1 MLRGILPLALAAT
14 VLWGQPP
21 KFEIRGTVTDPNTN
35 QPLQGVNVTM
45 QEGNGA
51 IYPDTKYD
59 RATTDSQGAFR
70 FEPPKAAQY
79 VVRVSKA
86 GYTRTVGISDQGSAI
101 LTEEKPS
108 ALFTFFLQREGEL
121 SGVVIDDE
129 TDKPLSGFRL
139 GIRSFGSTNGRIAGR
154 GAAAATT
161 DADGKFRQGIPAG
174 AYLVEIQSQKTAQAR
189 VMTQFTAEDI
199 AATDLGYRSQ
209 FFPGGIGADLTLS
222 IPVTS
227 GGSSNVGTIRARQQ
241 PLYRVYVNL
250 DKSSCPLE
258 GPFSVTENLLRF
270 ESNEPRVPTLPCGP
284 FLLTHV
290 TPGNYDIEIKAGNLT
305 ASARY
310 TVAEQNI
317 EIPLRLSSGTAMQ
330 GTIKPAEG
338 VENLS
343 FERLKVSFGPVA
355 GSVPMA
361 EVQPHDV
368 DDKGRFEFPNLQ
380 SKRRKVQ
387 VAGLGAEYFIKEVR
401 YRGSAQPGNIFYY
414 TGDGE
419 LEIEIGRS
427 PASISGSIMI
437 QDKPLPGADVVFM
450 RWPATPDDDRDAIRH
465 ITADADGKFQ
475 IAGIVPGEYRL
486 FAVAAKDRSLAEQP
500 APWQRL
506 VSRAEKLTL
515 TNGASQNL
523 TIQASDPAR

>member
-1 MLRGILPLALAAT
+1 MLRALLPLALAAT
-14 VLWGQPP
+14 LAWAQP
-21 KFEIRGTVTDPNTN
+21 KFEVRGTVTDPNTN
-35 QPLQGVNVTM
+35 QPLQGVDVTM

-51 IYPDTKYD
+51 IYPDTKFD

-70 FEPPKAAQY
+70 FQPPKAAQY
-79 VVRVSKA
+79 VVRVSKK
-86 GYTRTVGISDQGSAI
+86 GYKRTVGISDQGSVV

-108 ALFTFFLQREGEL
+108 AVFTFFLQQEGEL

-129 TDKPLSGFRL
+129 TGKPLSAFKL
-139 GIRSFGSTNGRIAGR
+139 GIRSFGSTNGRISAR
-154 GAAAATT
+154 GAATAPT

-174 AYLVEIQSQKTAQAR
+174 AYLVEIQSQKTAQNR

-199 AATDLGYRSQ
+199 AATDLGYRSK
-209 FFPGGIGADLTLS
+209 FFPGGAEADLTLS

-250 DKSSCPLE
+250 DKTSCPP
-258 GPFSVTENLLRF
+258 GSPFTVTENLLRF
-270 ESNEPRVPTLPCGP
+270 QSNEPRLPKLPCGP

-290 TPGNYDIEIKAGNLT
+290 TPGDYDIELRAGNLA

-310 TVAEQNI
+310 TVTEQNM
-317 EIPLRLSSGTAMQ
+317 EVPLRLSDGTTMH
-330 GTIKPAEG
+330 GTLKRAEG
-338 VENLS
+338 AEDLPFGSLKIS
-343 FERLKVSFGPVA
+343 FAPIA
-355 GSVPMA
+355 GGIPMA
-361 EVQPHDV
+361 ETQGHDV
-368 DDKGRFEFPNLQ
+368 DEKGRFEFPNLQ

-387 VAGLGAEYFIKEVR
+387 VAGLGSEYFIKEVR
-401 YRGSAQPGNIFYY
+401 YRGTVQRGNIFYY
-414 TGDGE
+414 TGEGE

-427 PASISGSIMI
+427 PASIGGSVMNG
-437 QDKPLPGADVVFM
+437 DKPLPGADVVFM
-450 RWPATPDDDRDAIRH
+450 RWPAIPDDDRDAIRH
-465 ITADADGKFQ
+465 ISADADGRFQ
-475 IAGIVPGEYRL
+475 VAGIVPGEYRL

-515 TNGASQNL
+515 TRGASQNL
-523 TIQASDPAR
+523 TIQVSDPAR